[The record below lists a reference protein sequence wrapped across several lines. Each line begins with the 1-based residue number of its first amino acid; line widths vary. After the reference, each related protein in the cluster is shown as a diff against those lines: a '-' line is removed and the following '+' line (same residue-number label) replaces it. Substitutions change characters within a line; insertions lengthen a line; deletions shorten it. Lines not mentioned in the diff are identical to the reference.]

1 MPLPAPK
8 SSRAPRHVRSIVAQ
22 AFERDDGL
30 WDIDARLTDIKSIPV
45 ELASGL
51 RAAGDPVHDLWL
63 RITVDTD
70 FNVVEADA
78 ASDAM
83 PYKDFCDSFGHV
95 YQQLVGLNLLQ
106 GFRQAVRERVGGVAG
121 CTHLT
126 ELAGMLP
133 TAIIQAFA
141 GTVLPTRDGRDENGV
156 STPPFQLDRC
166 RALRRD
172 GTAVAKYYPRW
183 SIKPVQQS

>member
-8 SSRAPRHVRSIVAQ
+8 TSRVPRHVRSIVAQ

-30 WDIDARLTDIKSIPV
+30 WDIDARVSDVKSVPV
-45 ELASGL
+45 ELASGI

-63 RITVDTD
+63 RLTIDTA
-70 FNVVEADA
+70 FNVVDAVA

-83 PYKDFCDSFGHV
+83 PYRDFCDSFGDA
-95 YQQLVGLNLLQ
+95 YKQLIGLNLLQ
-106 GFRQAVRERVGGVAG
+106 GFRAAVRERVGGTEG

-126 ELAGMLP
+126 ELAAILP
-133 TAIIQAFA
+133 TATVQAFA
-141 GTVLPTRDGRDENGV
+141 GTVLPTRDGHEKDGV
-156 STPPFQLDRC
+156 SHPPFQLDRC

-172 GTAVAKYYPRW
+172 GPAVAKYYPRW
-183 SIKPVQQS
+183 SIKPVEQS